1 MIYGRKYT
9 ASYLLAAAIVITPSS
24 KGLSQDVTVSACRPK
39 LSKKSAMIYD
49 GVIEKK
55 TPNSN
60 LEELWK
66 EVSRNLITANIL
78 AREEAS
84 APTEEALNCL
94 RSDGH

>member
-1 MIYGRKYT
+1 
-9 ASYLLAAAIVITPSS
+9 
-24 KGLSQDVTVSACRPK
+24 
-39 LSKKSAMIYD
+39 MIYD

-66 EVSRNLITANIL
+66 EVSRDLITANIL
-78 AREEAS
+78 AREEAA
-84 APTEEALNCL
+84 APTEEALSCL